1 MSDQQPDTII
11 ALTDRLRERM
21 RALELETAMTRARYE
36 EARDMLALAEGRR
49 RPRRVLE
56 ALAAPPPPDDAA

>member
-1 MSDQQPDTII
+1 VSDQQPDTVT
-11 ALTDRLRERM
+11 ALTERLRERM
-21 RALELETAMTRARYE
+21 RTLELETAITRARYE

-56 ALAAPPPPDDAA
+56 ALATPPAPDDAA